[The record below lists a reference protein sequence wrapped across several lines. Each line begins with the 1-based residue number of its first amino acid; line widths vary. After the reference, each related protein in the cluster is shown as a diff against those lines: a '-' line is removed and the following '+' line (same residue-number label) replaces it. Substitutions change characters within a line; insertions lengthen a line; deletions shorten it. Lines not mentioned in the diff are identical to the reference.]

1 MDKLAQERE
10 DEIFFAF
17 AVKFAS
23 DFAKNTKAV
32 LRKKK
37 PSIESA
43 NSMQKSKVLQPHD

>member
-10 DEIFFAF
+10 DEIFFAY

-23 DFAKNTKAV
+23 NFAKNTKAV

-37 PSIESA
+37 LSS
-43 NSMQKSKVLQPHD
+43 NSTKEVK